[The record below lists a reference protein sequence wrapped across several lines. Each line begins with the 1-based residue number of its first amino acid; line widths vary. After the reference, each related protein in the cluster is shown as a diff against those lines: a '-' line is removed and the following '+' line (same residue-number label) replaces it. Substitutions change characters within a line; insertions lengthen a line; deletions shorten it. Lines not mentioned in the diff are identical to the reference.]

1 MSEIKEESVGFDNPL
16 GVDAAEAIQTAG
28 ETIKE
33 SKPEPVELT
42 IKDMSGNEIVVPFLP
57 NPKCK
62 KCFGRGYIGRNVLK
76 DLPVL
81 CPKCYKI

>member
-1 MSEIKEESVGFDNPL
+1 MNESEEVSVGFDNPL
-16 GVDAAEAIQTAG
+16 GVDVAETIQSSG
-28 ETIKE
+28 GNIKE

-62 KCFGRGYIGRNVLK
+62 KCFGRGYIGRNVLR